1 MKQFIYKTLIAVIAI
16 VLVYELT
23 IAKQIKEFTSQ
34 SEVLMTKEGRKD
46 GVNKIREELKKAV
59 KKERYLSKEDAK
71 LINDFII
78 DKTNIGSIDVDPP
91 YMVKIISRK
100 ENIWIRTE
108 IDSSLP
114 IENILQSSN
123 QDNFSFVKRFEI
135 LVNPTSNIDIY
146 WNGQIIPNIEST
158 ENPAKIN
165 LNGMNRTIT
174 IQHFVPQN

>member
-1 MKQFIYKTLIAVIAI
+1 
-16 VLVYELT
+16 
-23 IAKQIKEFTSQ
+23 
-34 SEVLMTKEGRKD
+34 
-46 GVNKIREELKKAV
+46 
-59 KKERYLSKEDAK
+59 
-71 LINDFII
+71 
-78 DKTNIGSIDVDPP
+78 
-91 YMVKIISRK
+91 MVIISLVLL
-100 ENIWIRTE
+100 I
-108 IDSSLP
+108 SLP